1 MNKGQTLISFLYPAT
16 NKEVV
21 EELREAGVTSF
32 AMDAVP
38 RISRAQVSL
47 RWLGKALTYRFVGG
61 SSSRN
66 LHPGLRRP
74 LFYG

>member
-1 MNKGQTLISFLYPAT
+1 MQKGQTLISFLYPAT

-38 RISRAQVSL
+38 RISRAQVSS
-47 RWLGKALTYRFVGG
+47 WC
-61 SSSRN
+61 
-66 LHPGLRRP
+66 
-74 LFYG
+74 